1 MRRALKNKISH
12 EKNDDVSTHPTMVST
27 SSTARHRYFCS
38 MVVAGDV
45 VDRVGVLNSIDDWTD
60 GVGDDDG

>member
-1 MRRALKNKISH
+1 MRRALKKKMRH

-27 SSTARHRYFCS
+27 SSTARHRYFRS

-45 VDRVGVLNSIDDWTD
+45 VDRVRVLNSINDWTG

>member
-1 MRRALKNKISH
+1 
-12 EKNDDVSTHPTMVST
+12 MVSN
-27 SSTARHRYFCS
+27 SSPARHRYFRL

>member
-1 MRRALKNKISH
+1 
-12 EKNDDVSTHPTMVST
+12 MVSN
-27 SSTARHRYFCS
+27 SSPARHRYFRS

-45 VDRVGVLNSIDDWTD
+45 VDRVGVLNSIDDWTG